1 MKQFILS
8 LSVLLFASSASAQVY
23 SDPMLWR
30 DDPHVLLALEKPR
43 MHYEIAKKEPNIVI
57 GDVQVST
64 CVEYNGGEC
73 KPSTAF
79 YSIITSEDL

>member
-1 MKQFILS
+1 MFIKIL
-8 LSVLLFASSASAQVY
+8 LIVLFATPCMAQVVPDTFPW
-23 SDPMLWR
+23 SH
-30 DDPHVLLALEKPR
+30 DPHVLIALEKPR
-43 MHYEIAKKEPNIVI
+43 MHYQIQKKEPNIVI

-79 YSIITSEDL
+79 YSVITSEDL

>member
-1 MKQFILS
+1 MFIKIL
-8 LSVLLFASSASAQVY
+8 LLVLFATPSMAQVVPDTFPW
-23 SDPMLWR
+23 SHDPQ
-30 DDPHVLLALEKPR
+30 VLIALEKPR
-43 MHYEIAKKEPNIVI
+43 MHFQIQKKEPNIVI

-64 CVEYNGGEC
+64 CVEYNDGEC

>member
-1 MKQFILS
+1 MSFTFLITTECT
-8 LSVLLFASSASAQVY
+8 AQVFK
-23 SDPMLWR
+23 DTFPCKN
-30 DDPHVLLALEKPR
+30 DPHVLIALEKPR
-43 MHYEIAKKEPNIVI
+43 MHYEIVKKEPNIVI

>member
-1 MKQFILS
+1 MRTFIEALF
-8 LSVLLFASSASAQVY
+8 LALFATPCMAQVVPDTFPWKN
-23 SDPMLWR
+23 DPK
-30 DDPHVLLALEKPR
+30 VLIALEKPR

-79 YSIITSEDL
+79 YSI

>member
-1 MKQFILS
+1 MFIKIL
-8 LSVLLFASSASAQVY
+8 LIVLFATPCMAEVVA
-23 SDPMLWR
+23 DTMPWKN
-30 DDPHVLLALEKPR
+30 DPHVLIALEKPR
-43 MHYEIAKKEPNIVI
+43 MHYQIQKKEPNIVI